1 MQIIDIVATDP
12 TPRTAR
18 EIAAALG
25 MPVATAYHLLDTL
38 VAEGMLAKDTRR
50 VYHLGP
56 RIGMLAAAFQRRAPP
71 PYLLGPLHR
80 LAQVTRETAYLSAL
94 QGNDVVLLH
103 AVEGSHAVLVRSLAP
118 GYRGHA
124 HARASGKVFLA
135 HRPDLL
141 ERVLERG
148 ALPPLTPNTIT
159 DSVALRRELDGDRR
173 AWLRD
178 RQRGVR
184 GRASPAWPRRCW
196 KGARR
201 SPATRSRR
209 RRRDSVERRDEII
222 AAVLAAAGN
231 RL

>member
-1 MQIIDIVATDP
+1 M
-12 TPRTAR
+12 
-18 EIAAALG
+18 
-25 MPVATAYHLLDTL
+25 
-38 VAEGMLAKDTRR
+38 AKDSRR

-159 DSVALRRELDGDRR
+159 DDGALRRELEEI
-173 AWLRD
+173 AE
-178 RQRGVR
+178 RGYAIDNEEFAV
-184 GRASPAWPRRCW
+184 GGSGVAAPVMEGSAPIACYTVSAPT
-196 KGARR
+196 ARLL
-201 SPATRSRR
+201 
-209 RRRDSVERRDEII
+209 ERRDEII
-222 AAVLAAAGN
+222 AAVLAAAVN